1 MQVARF
7 VGKLGLL
14 FSLVLA
20 GFAVGCGSEQRS
32 TPVSNEEGKIIKEQR
47 KQDHQRS
54 KEANKPG

>member
-20 GFAVGCGSEQRS
+20 GFAVGCGSEQGS
-32 TPVSNEEGKIIKEQR
+32 TPVSKEEGKIIKEQR

-54 KEANKPG
+54 KEVNKQG